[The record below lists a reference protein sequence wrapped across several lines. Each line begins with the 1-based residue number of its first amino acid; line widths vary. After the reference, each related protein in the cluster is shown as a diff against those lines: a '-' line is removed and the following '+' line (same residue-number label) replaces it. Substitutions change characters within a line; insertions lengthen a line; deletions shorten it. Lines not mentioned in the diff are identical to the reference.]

1 MKTLCTKFGDRLIL
15 MWPFGETIRLR
26 SSSRENDILVEY
38 QMAIVAPEMA
48 AEITRSFHDG
58 PFFGAPKNV
67 FRD

>member
-1 MKTLCTKFGDRLIL
+1 MKTLSTKFGDRLIL

-48 AEITRSFHDG
+48 RRNNALVHDG